1 VPSPSHTQF
10 WHLANVLSFFY
21 SLPEKNT
28 CLIER
33 LVSKGYVVAAYY
45 SDDISSKWPGPVC
58 RRQHMLRFLLQRL
71 VELNTKKDLQV
82 GIELASASRG
92 AKNFV
97 KMKEENMFVGRL
109 DLERGVG
116 LLGHSFGATTT
127 LLMCST
133 SPQNVFKAHFEPGAK
148 RKLKKLKRLRMQE
161 FEAKKRQE
169 GRTKGNKDTEQK
181 SNEEKRADQGNSER
195 GKAKDMEKEE
205 EGKSEKREHKEK
217 GKEKEKEKK
226 EGDNNDEGEEETET
240 ERPPR
245 LPKIRCGVAMDT
257 WMHPVWSPSV
267 SQPLC
272 DFPV

>member
-1 VPSPSHTQF
+1 M
-10 WHLANVLSFFY
+10 
-21 SLPEKNT
+21 
-28 CLIER
+28 
-33 LVSKGYVVAAYY
+33 SKGYVVAAYY
-45 SDDISSKWPGPVC
+45 SDDRSSKWPGPVS
-58 RRQHMLRFLLQRL
+58 RRQHVLRFLLQRL

-169 GRTKGNKDTEQK
+169 GRTEGNKDTE
-181 SNEEKRADQGNSER
+181 SNEEKRAEQGNSER

-205 EGKSEKREHKEK
+205 EGKDEKREHKEK

-226 EGDNNDEGEEETET
+226 EGDNDGEGEEQTET

-272 DFPV
+272 DSPFSF